1 MAKKKTNADG
11 TPKRQRFDRQGER
24 FQLWRTTSTAAAAN
38 AADLP
43 QAAIP
48 LAALGAIIAEID
60 QILVDQDPFQA
71 HKQLTSQRLKTLLSQ
86 GNKLTTLLKV
96 IVRQHYGIGS
106 DKLVGFGIKPLRTRN
121 KRVDPATNPPPPR
134 PKLAGVPSTSLTP
147 AGTTGTI
154 SVTPTPPSSK

>member
-60 QILVDQDPFQA
+60 QILVDQDTFQA
-71 HKQLTSQRLKTLLSQ
+71 HKQLTSQRLKALLSQ

-106 DKLVGFGIKPLRTRN
+106 DKLVEFGIKPLRT
-121 KRVDPATNPPPPR
+121 R